1 MSVNVKTI
9 PTELNSKNGAGAVVV
24 TRIGANGLNADQAY
38 FNNIDADSAV
48 INNLQVN
55 NITSSVINT
64 EIVNTEIINGTQ
76 GNFTELN
83 AEQANIYEEKVDFS
97 NINNLYAN
105 FAGVKDLNADKA
117 EIAVGE
123 ITELFSKEITTD
135 YLKVLKSAHFFE
147 LIIDKISAVGGSVIL
162 SPADGFELYGW
173 SDSTSNSIKLWWIA
187 TDDSKGKYNMWK
199 VGDQAICQNF
209 NNANVGTNHAVSSKY
224 CWSLVIDVHGNIAE
238 YVVKLTSTDELTN
251 INSDYSS
258 THPTLKQ
265 SDFAVVMTAEEKR
278 YDSNNNP
285 LNGLWKLNNGTTI
298 LTPEQ
303 YNELTPVEQADYSL
317 YQDAY
322 IGYVN
327 SNPIYITAEQ
337 YAGTVQYQGYTIR
350 PYSQID
356 CKRCFAI
363 TISKSSCAQY
373 STFNFEEGDN
383 FVMLGHQKQQTETA
397 DDAKKRQS
405 AIYLSSYESID
416 ADLKAPLICQYR
428 NIDTFSLSDEINKI
442 RKWNYF
448 DRNGAKFQGQ
458 FILEDGTEIDE
469 SVYDYFKL
477 VPNYNIFSRNG
488 AGDVDQHTIDVNILR
503 NINNTV
509 EYNTTVPTG
518 YTLYVESYTVSGSTP
533 FQTATKTGGQSAT
546 SIAVPYNNTNFHHMV
561 LRLVKNATTPKT
573 VDEYI
578 INIQLVSDGPQ
589 GAQGTAGDD
598 GTNVTLLVAQELCSV
613 RIDSPTTDVEFEN
626 MTTSLY
632 TKLEY
637 KLVKIEGDTA
647 TEIEFGQST
656 GYKVTLSCHDG
667 TGNGSISYDS
677 DSHDSNW
684 QINSSG
690 GWSISIDKKTLS
702 FEQTNIL
709 DVINPSSSYAN
720 KYRNYQYLISNWAT
734 STSVQKRTP
743 LKFKV
748 ELKDQNTATV
758 ESRMIYVSY
767 EPQSLFVNNKDLL
780 YSAKLGA
787 QGYTDGWAR
796 QFSTELYQ
804 TNQEIGAQA
813 TRLDAGI
820 QGTQSSIAQ
829 VSLTANGAQSSVVQ
843 LTSDLNQ
850 NYYTKTE
857 VDQTA
862 ERISLQV
869 LGQQGVTQ
877 DQLRRTGIDITDG
890 QITLDAE
897 NTVVTGELSLT
908 NSNSGFVL
916 YDEYGN
922 PVIKIG
928 NDSIGS
934 FDDFNSSVLVYQWLN
949 YVASSSSSWNITSN
963 TKNIGTRVSGSSI
976 SLSGLILQLFA
987 YQPDYSMSYP
997 SSSTINAT
1005 IQLLIGNTVK
1015 NPSQQPITM
1024 TFDSTYGYYTYSG
1037 TVNINIPED
1046 GNYTL
1051 RVVTSGISGTP
1062 VSNPYLNFGYQIS
1075 YVSQKM
1081 IRLAKDGFAS
1091 NPVANSFIWS
1101 NNEMQI
1107 LKQGQNG
1114 LRLYNPNGE
1123 TNSKGLQVFAGISR
1137 INNQDVERWYNYSNY
1152 TPTKTLLGSDFT
1164 TGTAYIGDGTSE
1176 NNVKIY
1182 TVEQGYGCILIPSRN
1197 ELFGSGQYSRNIYI
1211 KLPAFSDVVLGYS
1224 VKIINYGQDANV
1236 RVIDGNNVSGHCYH
1250 IMDANMNMNSY
1261 IVCKGATGSGGEF
1274 MYVGQV
1280 TSHEEELNFHWRATC
1295 DV

>member
-64 EIVNTEIINGTQ
+64 EIVNTEIVNGTQ

-173 SDSTSNSIKLWWIA
+173 SDSTSSSIKLWWIA

-209 NNANVGTNHAVSSKY
+209 NNANVGTNHGVSSKY
-224 CWSLVIDVHGNIAE
+224 CWSLVTDVHGNIAE
-238 YVVKLTSTDELTN
+238 YVVKRTSTDELTN

-363 TISKSSCAQY
+363 TISKSTCAQY

-383 FVMLGHQKQQTETA
+383 VVMLGHQKQQTETA

-589 GAQGTAGDD
+589 GAQGTAGSQGTAGDD

-690 GWSISIDKKTLS
+690 GWSISMDKKTLS

-709 DVINPSSSYAN
+709 NVINPSSSYAN

-787 QGYTDGWAR
+787 QGYTDGWAS

-843 LTSDLNQ
+843 LTSDLNT

-890 QITLDAE
+890 QITLDAKK
-897 NTVVTGELSLT
+897 TIVTGELSL
-908 NSNSGFVL
+908 NNPNSGFVL
-916 YDEYGN
+916 YDSNNN
-922 PVIKIG
+922 PAI
-928 NDSIGS
+928 SIQNTPVG
-934 FDDFNSSVLVYQWLN
+934 D
-949 YVASSSSSWNITSN
+949 SSSATYTIYGDGELNGNRTTNSVHLYI
-963 TKNIGTRVSGSSI
+963 K
-976 SLSGLILQLFA
+976 
-987 YQPDYSMSYP
+987 
-997 SSSTINAT
+997 SSTIGLISGSYSIDNM
-1005 IQLLIGNTVK
+1005 QLLTYIYDDNPDNWNVTNVVANGYIYKSNNTSTPYKTLFTNKTVSGTSGSKYVDLGGPYTFTSDYTGNCYVYLDVIINFSTTITGRLFGGQTITKITSVTNKIMKIGSDGVVFVTNPNQYALFNSTKYEFKHGTNVLTVDSNGMQRTIGSATSDIGTIMPTKFIDIGAATLPSISNWIGFVIFTGSESSYINKNIEDPSSDNIGARYVFKNLSNQDIYLYTSDNDTIIHPDENTYRGGNYDNGWAK
-1015 NPSQQPITM
+1015 HK
-1024 TFDSTYGYYTYSG
+1024 TYQLEVGEIISMFSDGTHWNIFSG
-1037 TVNINIPED
+1037 TV
-1046 GNYTL
+1046 
-1051 RVVTSGISGTP
+1051 
-1062 VSNPYLNFGYQIS
+1062 
-1075 YVSQKM
+1075 
-1081 IRLAKDGFAS
+1081 
-1091 NPVANSFIWS
+1091 
-1101 NNEMQI
+1101 
-1107 LKQGQNG
+1107 
-1114 LRLYNPNGE
+1114 
-1123 TNSKGLQVFAGISR
+1123 
-1137 INNQDVERWYNYSNY
+1137 
-1152 TPTKTLLGSDFT
+1152 
-1164 TGTAYIGDGTSE
+1164 
-1176 NNVKIY
+1176 
-1182 TVEQGYGCILIPSRN
+1182 
-1197 ELFGSGQYSRNIYI
+1197 
-1211 KLPAFSDVVLGYS
+1211 
-1224 VKIINYGQDANV
+1224 
-1236 RVIDGNNVSGHCYH
+1236 
-1250 IMDANMNMNSY
+1250 
-1261 IVCKGATGSGGEF
+1261 
-1274 MYVGQV
+1274 
-1280 TSHEEELNFHWRATC
+1280 
-1295 DV
+1295 